1 MAAKRRRRGLGDMP
15 PGRKVL
21 ALIVGAVGLAA
32 YFLFMRKSSAAPGVP
47 VATGVPGGST
57 VGPAEPP
64 VSVRPTTPDLAL
76 DTPTRLAEAASGIRT
91 PANSSVWTAA
101 DEAARVAGHQ
111 STVGTGYSKV
121 VVTLSNGTIMWSGA
135 GNSPGRPTLAQIAA
149 AGGGCVV
156 ETTPNGTTNSACVN
170 TSIGSTSEDAP
181 PSSQRYKK

>member
-1 MAAKRRRRGLGDMP
+1 MMAKRRTNLGDTP
-15 PGRKVL
+15 SRKVM
-21 ALIVGAVGLAA
+21 ALIVGAVGIAA
-32 YFLFMRKSSAAPGVP
+32 YFLFTRKSSAAPSVP
-47 VATGVPGGST
+47 GIPGGST

-76 DTPTRLAEAASGIRT
+76 DTPTRLAEAAAGIRT
-91 PANSSVWTAA
+91 PANSAVWTAA

-111 STVGTGYSKV
+111 STVGTSYSKV

-170 TSIGSTSEDAP
+170 TSIGSTSENAP